1 MKKIKPTHLLKNAQI
16 IKYIVERLPDKLGR
30 THLLKLIYL
39 ADYHSHRLFGKPIS
53 EFKYIWYQNGPF
65 DKSFY
70 EYIDSLKESYI
81 EEVSVQYPSGCH
93 GYVYRNKPARM
104 EYSDISGPE
113 FYLLQ
118 YVIENYSKADLRTL
132 LEEIVYETEPMKEA
146 MKKGARGKRISMKI
160 VDNIDRELYEGLNP
174 EDIIAGKKAIHEGKA
189 HSLEEVFSA
198 LQS

>member
-1 MKKIKPTHLLKNAQI
+1 MKKIKPTHLSKNAQI

-70 EYIDSLKESYI
+70 GYINSLKNSYI
-81 EEVSVQYPSGCH
+81 EKVSVQYPSGCH
-93 GYVYRNKPARM
+93 GYVYRNIPAQM
-104 EYSDISGPE
+104 KYDNISEPE

-118 YVIENYSKADLRTL
+118 YVIENYSKVDLQTL
-132 LEEIVYETEPMKEA
+132 LDEIVYETEPMKDVI
-146 MKKGARGKRISMKI
+146 KKKAYGKRLPMKI
-160 VDNIDRELYEGLNP
+160 VDNFDKEIYKGLNP
-174 EDIIAGKKAIHEGKA
+174 EDIISGKKAVHEGKA

>member
-1 MKKIKPTHLLKNAQI
+1 MKKIKPTHLSKNAQI
-16 IKYIVERLPDKLGR
+16 IKFIIERLPDKLGR

-70 EYIDSLKESYI
+70 EYINGLKDSYI
-81 EEVSVQYPSGCH
+81 EEISVQYPSGCH
-93 GYVYRNKPARM
+93 GYVYRNKPTRM
-104 EYSDISGPE
+104 AYDDISEPE

-118 YVIENYSKADLRTL
+118 YVIENYSKADLQTL

-146 MKKGARGKRISMKI
+146 IKKRARGKRLRMKM
-160 VDNIDRELYEGLNP
+160 VDNVDKKLYEGLNP
-174 EDIIAGKKAIHEGKA
+174 EDIIAGKKAVREGKV

-198 LQS
+198 LRS